1 MGLSHAAAMSRRA
14 FLGAAAAA
22 PLARAQSRPNV
33 LMLAVDDWNDWIGAL
48 GGHPQVKTPN
58 VDRLAS
64 MGTLFTDAH
73 TAAPLCN
80 PSRSAL
86 MTGRRPTTSGVYD
99 NDQPWRIAMPN
110 AVTLPEHFRNN
121 GYRAMGAGKLFHHGQ
136 GYNDPRCWDEYF
148 HWNPK
153 ARADGM
159 TDGYSFPPD
168 PEPARPVTPMPSV
181 SWRNFDWAPVDVREQ
196 EMPDYKVASWAIER
210 LKQNHGKPF
219 FLAGGMFRPH
229 IPWFV
234 PKKYFDLYP
243 LDEVVL
249 PPVKDDDLA
258 DLPEAG
264 RKMALNEHS
273 RHDLVVTTGN
283 WKRAVQAYLACI
295 SFSDTM
301 LGRILDAF
309 ETSPARENTVVAL
322 WSDHGY
328 HLGEKWHWHKQ
339 ALWQRATHIP
349 LIIAAPGVTKPG
361 SRCAAPVDTMNVYPT
376 LADLAGLP
384 APASA
389 DGVSLRP
396 LLKDPAAKW
405 ERPAISTFLRGNH
418 AVYTERWHY
427 IRYADGSEELYDRPR
442 DPHEWVNLAGNPAHA
457 EAKSA
462 MARLVP
468 RDAPNSPRVESY
480 RFDPA
485 EVRWTPKGR

>member
-1 MGLSHAAAMSRRA
+1 MGFSHAAVMSRRA

-64 MGTLFTDAH
+64 MGMLFTDAH

-110 AVTLPEHFRNN
+110 VVTLPEHFRNN
-121 GYRAMGAGKLFHHGQ
+121 GYRAMGAGKLFHHGR

-153 ARADGM
+153 ARANGM

-168 PEPARPVTPMPSV
+168 PEPARPATPMPSV
-181 SWRNFDWAPVDVREQ
+181 SWRNFDWAPVDVREE

-219 FLAGGMFRPH
+219 FLAAGMFRPH

-234 PKKYFDLYP
+234 PKKYFDMYP

-273 RHDLVVTTGN
+273 RHDLLVTTGN

-295 SFSDTM
+295 SFSDAM

-309 ETSPARENTVVAL
+309 EKSPARENTIVAL

-349 LIIAAPGVTKPG
+349 LIVAAPGVTKPG
-361 SRCAAPVDTMNVYPT
+361 SRCSAPVDTMNVYPT

-405 ERPAISTFLRGNH
+405 DRPAISTYLRGNH

-442 DPHEWVNLAGNPAHA
+442 DPHEWVNLAGNPAHR
-457 EAKSA
+457 EAKSE

-468 RDAPNSPRVESY
+468 KDAANSPRAESH